1 MTWIRKPRRGRRR
14 LRSTVGTL
22 ALLAGLAACA
32 APPPPQTPIPTAAAE
47 LPPLVRA
54 VPLEPHLPA
63 REVASFAQEGLASWY
78 GGRFHRR
85 HTASGEHF
93 DMKELTAAHR
103 SLPLDTVVR
112 VTNLANN
119 RTALVRIN
127 DRGPF
132 ARGRI
137 IDISHSAAL
146 QLGMAKAG
154 VAQVRIEVYDSDQSR
169 RVAEA
174 APGD

>member
-1 MTWIRKPRRGRRR
+1 MTWIRKPWQGRRR
-14 LRSTVGTL
+14 LRSTFGVL

-32 APPPPQTPIPTAAAE
+32 APPPQTPIPTAVEAPQVAPTA
-47 LPPLVRA
+47 PP
-54 VPLEPHLPA
+54 EPRLPA

-78 GGRFHRR
+78 GRRFHRR

-103 SLPLDTVVR
+103 TLPLHTVVR

-119 RTALVRIN
+119 RTVLVRVN

-132 ARGRI
+132 AHGRI
-137 IDISHSAAL
+137 IDVSHTAAL

-154 VAQVRIEVYDSDQSR
+154 VAQVRIEVYDSDQSLS
-169 RVAEA
+169 VAEA
-174 APGD
+174 TD

>member
-1 MTWIRKPRRGRRR
+1 MTWIRKPRGRRR
-14 LRSTVGTL
+14 LRSTVGAL
-22 ALLAGLAACA
+22 ALLAGLAACVA
-32 APPPPQTPIPTAAAE
+32 PPPQTPLPTAAE
-47 LPPLVRA
+47 TPPQLARTA
-54 VPLEPHLPA
+54 PLEPRQPA

-78 GGRFHRR
+78 GRRFHRR

-103 SLPLDTVVR
+103 ALPLDTMVR

-119 RTALVRIN
+119 RTVLVRIN

-132 ARGRI
+132 TRGRI

-146 QLGMAKAG
+146 QLDMAKAG
-154 VAQVRIEVYDSDQSR
+154 VAPVRIEVYDSDQSR
-169 RVAEA
+169 RLAEA
-174 APGD
+174 IGAD

>member
-1 MTWIRKPRRGRRR
+1 M
-14 LRSTVGTL
+14 L
-22 ALLAGLAACA
+22 ACLAGLAACA
-32 APPPPQTPIPTAAAE
+32 APLPPQTSIPATAEA
-47 LPPLVRA
+47 PQFVRLA
-54 VPLEPHLPA
+54 PLEPRPPA

-78 GGRFHRR
+78 GRRFHRR

-103 SLPLDTVVR
+103 TLPLHTVVR
-112 VTNLANN
+112 VTNLAND
-119 RTALVRIN
+119 RTVLVRIN

-137 IDISHSAAL
+137 IDISHTAAL

-154 VAQVRIEVYDSDQSR
+154 VAPVRIEVYDSDQSR
-169 RVAEA
+169 QLAEA
-174 APGD
+174 TPAD

>member
-1 MTWIRKPRRGRRR
+1 MTRIHKPRRGRRR

-32 APPPPQTPIPTAAAE
+32 VPPPPQTPTPTAIE
-47 LPPLVRA
+47 QPPPLVRA
-54 VPLEPHLPA
+54 APLEPRQPA
-63 REVASFAQEGLASWY
+63 IEVASFAQEGLASWY
-78 GGRFHRR
+78 GRRFHRR

-103 SLPLDTVVR
+103 TLPLDTVVR
-112 VTNLANN
+112 VTNLAID
-119 RTALVRIN
+119 RTVLVRIN

-137 IDISHSAAL
+137 IDLSHSAAL
-146 QLGMAKAG
+146 QIDMAKAG
-154 VAQVRIEVYDSDQSR
+154 VAEVLVEVYDSDQTR
-169 RVAEA
+169 RLAEA
-174 APGD
+174 IPTE

>member
-1 MTWIRKPRRGRRR
+1 M
-14 LRSTVGTL
+14 L

-32 APPPPQTPIPTAAAE
+32 APPPPQAPIPTAAE
-47 LPPLVRA
+47 EPPTLARA
-54 VPLEPHLPA
+54 VPIEPRLRA

-78 GGRFHRR
+78 GARFHRR

-103 SLPLDTVVR
+103 TLPLDTVVR
-112 VTNLANN
+112 VTNLAND
-119 RTALVRIN
+119 RTVLVRIN

-137 IDISHSAAL
+137 IDISHGAAL
-146 QLGMAKAG
+146 QLDMAKAG

-169 RVAEA
+169 HLA
-174 APGD
+174 AAIPAD

>member
-14 LRSTVGTL
+14 LRSTVGAL

-32 APPPPQTPIPTAAAE
+32 APPPQTPLPTAAEEPAPVE
-47 LPPLVRA
+47 RA
-54 VPLEPHLPA
+54 PPLEPQLPP

-78 GGRFHRR
+78 GRRFHRR

-103 SLPLDTVVR
+103 TLPLHTVAR

-119 RTALVRIN
+119 RTVLVRVN

-137 IDISHSAAL
+137 IDISHGAAL

-169 RVAEA
+169 RLAEA
-174 APGD
+174 IPAD